1 MKYYELGKDVIQKPL
16 IEFEPGL
23 DDDLIAIFGSS
34 GPFTV
39 DEIIIF
45 LLEFL
50 RDNGRFPL

>member
-1 MKYYELGKDVIQKPL
+1 MKYYPQGRNEINKSL

-23 DDDLIAIFGSS
+23 DDDLIAIFGSV

-50 RDNGRFPL
+50 RDNARFPP